1 MTPMRVVA
9 GVAGGRRLQA
19 PAGRRVRPTT
29 DRVREAL
36 FSSLE
41 SLGVV
46 RGADVLD
53 LFAGT
58 GALGIEALSRGA
70 ASATFVDADHAAVS
84 AIKANLAATGLAGT
98 VVQADAGRYLEGVA
112 RTFQLALVD
121 PPYAFTDWPRLL
133 ERLPA
138 DVVALESG
146 AEVDPGPGW
155 ETLRS
160 RRYGDTVVTLA
171 RRAASR
177 EGGKIVGTALVPG
190 SFDPVTYGHLD
201 IIERAATLFD
211 EVVVAAVANPGK
223 APVFSLEERQS
234 MLADVTAHLAN
245 LRIEAFDGLLVDFA
259 VRRGVT
265 AVVKGLRAVS
275 DFDYELQMAQM
286 NYRLSGIETL
296 FMPTTPEHSFLSSS
310 LVREVASFGGE
321 VSSMVPPAVAKRL
334 EERFR

>member
-1 MTPMRVVA
+1 MRVVA
-9 GVAGGRRLQA
+9 GVAGGRRLEA
-19 PAGRRVRPTT
+19 PAGRRLRPTT

-41 SLGVV
+41 SLSAV
-46 RGADVLD
+46 RGATVVD

-70 ASATFVDADHAAVS
+70 ATAVFVDADPVAVAA
-84 AIKANLAATGLAGT
+84 IRANLAATGLTGS
-98 VVQADAGRYLEGVA
+98 VVHQDVFGFLGENTREFDLV
-112 RTFQLALVD
+112 LAD
-121 PPYAFTDWPRLL
+121 PPYAFTRWADLL
-133 ERLPA
+133 ERVPA
-138 DVVALESG
+138 GLLALESG

-155 ETLRS
+155 STLRA

-171 RRAASR
+171 RRAAASR
-177 EGGKIVGTALVPG
+177 EGGKSVGIALIPG

-211 EVVVAAVANPGK
+211 EVVVAAVGNPTK

-245 LRIEAFDGLLVDFA
+245 LRIESFDGLLVEFA
-259 VRRGVT
+259 AARGVK

-286 NYRLSGIETL
+286 NYRLSGVETL

-310 LVREVASFGGE
+310 LVREVATYGGE
-321 VSSMVPPAVAKRL
+321 VSSMVPPPVAKRL